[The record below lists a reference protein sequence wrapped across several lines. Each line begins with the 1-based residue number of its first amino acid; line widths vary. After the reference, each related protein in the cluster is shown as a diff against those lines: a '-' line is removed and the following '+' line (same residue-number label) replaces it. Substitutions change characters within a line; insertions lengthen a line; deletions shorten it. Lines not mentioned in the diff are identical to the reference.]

1 MIAPP
6 NLEGGQ
12 STTRPRRFNDQ
23 YYEWWKTRM
32 FDFIMAEDSE
42 LMNVIFDGPHV
53 PVKEVKEGKITKLIA
68 KTRTVSQLLRSK

>member
-6 NLEGGQ
+6 YLEEEQ
-12 STTRPRRFNDQ
+12 STTRPRRFNGQ

-42 LMNVIFDGPHV
+42 LMNVILDGPHV
-53 PVKEVKEGKITKLIA
+53 PVKEVKEGEITKLIA